1 MLVSMNAAI
10 AANLAGLIAL
20 AVWMISK
27 IYPLTRAVRLR
38 NGLLAREATLTS
50 FDWTPSDAPGVF
62 LKETRAPSRVIAD
75 ALARV
80 DMQSC
85 TDDWTR
91 ALRLAEHLTR
101 QARDLGAIQSD
112 LNTTYARIRDGYGY
126 CADFVKVF
134 LALAHAGN
142 LFARQWAFSFDGF
155 GGHGHTVVEV
165 FDRQRGR
172 WLFMDVYNNF
182 HVCDAQTMEPLG
194 ALAFRDALLHGTPPI
209 LVKPNGAGRAGYP
222 IEEKLLDYYRS
233 GLQEWYLLCGNA
245 VFSYDAHPL
254 VRLASRLSGG
264 LGQIV
269 ATFIGVYP
277 AIHVLRTAENGDRVQ
292 QLSALAHRFRL
303 VLGLFA
309 LLLLILVV
317 QLAAQ
322 RA

>member
-1 MLVSMNAAI
+1 MNAVI
-10 AANLAGLIAL
+10 AANLAGLVAL

-27 IYPLTRAVRLR
+27 AFPLTRAVRMR
-38 NGLLAREATLTS
+38 NAWLASEAVATS
-50 FDWTPSDAPGVF
+50 FDWTPSNAPPGF
-62 LKETRAPSRVIAD
+62 RKETRMPSRVIAD
-75 ALARV
+75 AVARM
-80 DMQSC
+80 DIQSC
-85 TDDWTR
+85 TDDWSR

-112 LNTTYARIRDGYGY
+112 LNTTYARICDGYGY

-142 LFARQWAFSFDGF
+142 LFVRQWAFSFDGF

-165 FDRQRGR
+165 FDRQRSR

-182 HVCDAQTMEPLG
+182 HVCDARTLEPLG
-194 ALAFRDALLHGTPPI
+194 ALEFHDALLHGTPAM
-209 LVKPNGAGRAGYP
+209 LLRPNGAGRAGYP

-245 VFSYDAHPL
+245 VFSYDAHPM

-269 ATFIGVYP
+269 ATFVGVYP
-277 AIHVLRTAENGDRVQ
+277 AIQVLRTAENGDRVR
-292 QLSALAHRFRL
+292 QLGALAHRFRL

-309 LLLLILVV
+309 LLLLILAV